1 MPEPDLN
8 FVLRRLDAFQKELRE
23 GLALMELRDERR
35 EASYQTAI
43 QILTRLMASIATT
56 VEDRLNGLDDRL
68 NGLDVRLNA
77 IDARLARLETTL
89 SDIARKLSDT
99 EQLGAARAPDRPKAA
114 PF

>member
-1 MPEPDLN
+1 
-8 FVLRRLDAFQKELRE
+8 
-23 GLALMELRDERR
+23 MELRDERR

-43 QILTRLMASIATT
+43 QILTRLMASIAT
-56 VEDRLNGLDDRL
+56 NGLDDRL